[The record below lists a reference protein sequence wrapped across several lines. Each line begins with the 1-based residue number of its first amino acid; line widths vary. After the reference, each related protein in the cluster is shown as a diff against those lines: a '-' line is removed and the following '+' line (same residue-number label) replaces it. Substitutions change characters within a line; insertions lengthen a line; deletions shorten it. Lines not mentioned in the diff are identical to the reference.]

1 MEPTL
6 LGTKCWRKVRKSD
19 SLQRHDSLR
28 ARGLDGRPR
37 EAPGRMARTQ
47 SNAIAASAPCAMNRR
62 GLARHTAGFRVL
74 TVRANTS
81 TTGFRKSAHRRAF
94 RRQSPANFTLCL
106 PSTLQTAPGPRR
118 ARARRSRLFAVTG
131 IVWCVWQHRAQRNAI
146 ELADGKLEFTPG
158 WAVGWWFVPF
168 ANLVKPFQTVRE
180 LWKASHGGDNGRV
193 VATWS
198 VIGWWWGIWLGAS
211 VLGRFIARAGLLK
224 SPSDVIRHDTWEIVA
239 NGVTIVAA
247 ILAIMI
253 VRSVVALQER
263 AVAPP
268 VLGPL
273 PPMPIAGV
281 LVPEMPPPPP
291 AG

>member
-1 MEPTL
+1 MNPFPSDPALGSSGEIRRDRVVEPSGASVSRSGARHPIRPTRRIADAVVALLATQVFL
-6 LGTKCWRKVRKSD
+6 LGAEALALLNRIRLVG
-19 SLQRHDSLR
+19 R
-28 ARGLDGRPR
+28 ARDGQFVTLADI
-37 EAPGRMARTQ
+37 EQADTLVV
-47 SNAIAASAPCAMNRR
+47 ASVVVWFA
-62 GLARHTAGFRVL
+62 
-74 TVRANTS
+74 
-81 TTGFRKSAHRRAF
+81 
-94 RRQSPANFTLCL
+94 
-106 PSTLQTAPGPRR
+106 
-118 ARARRSRLFAVTG
+118 LFALTG

-146 ELADGKLEFTPG
+146 ELAYGKLEFTPG
-158 WAVGWWFVPF
+158 WSVGWWFVPF

-180 LWKASHGGDNGRV
+180 LWKASHGGYNGRV

-198 VIGWWWGIWLGAS
+198 VIGWWWGLWLGAS
-211 VLGRFIARAGLLK
+211 VLERFIARAGSVN
-224 SPSDVIRHDTWEIVA
+224 SPSDLIRHDTWEIVA
-239 NGVTIVAA
+239 NGVTVVAA

-291 AG
+291 AE

>member
-1 MEPTL
+1 MNRYPSDPPLGASGGSRRDRVVGSEAYVPRSEAHHPIRPTRRIADAAVALLATQVFL
-6 LGTKCWRKVRKSD
+6 LGAEALALLNRIR
-19 SLQRHDSLR
+19 LAER
-28 ARGLDGRPR
+28 AREGHFVTLA
-37 EAPGRMARTQ
+37 EVEQA
-47 SNAIAASAPCAMNRR
+47 NNLVVASAVVW
-62 GLARHTAGFRVL
+62 FV
-74 TVRANTS
+74 
-81 TTGFRKSAHRRAF
+81 
-94 RRQSPANFTLCL
+94 
-106 PSTLQTAPGPRR
+106 
-118 ARARRSRLFAVTG
+118 LFAVTG

-146 ELADGKLEFTPG
+146 ELGDRKLEFTPR

-198 VIGWWWGIWLGAS
+198 VIGWWWGLWLGAS
-211 VLGRFIARAGLLK
+211 VLGRFIAPGSLK
-224 SPSDVIRHDTWEIVA
+224 SPSDVIRHDTWQIVA
-239 NGVTIVAA
+239 QGVTVVVA

-281 LVPEMPPPPP
+281 PVPAMPPPPP
-291 AG
+291 EG

>member
-1 MEPTL
+1 MNPYPSDPPLGSSGENRWDRVFGPSGAYVSRSEAPHRIRPTRRIADAVVAL
-6 LGTKCWRKVRKSD
+6 LATQIFLFGAEALALLNRIRLVG
-19 SLQRHDSLR
+19 R
-28 ARGLDGRPR
+28 AREGHFVTLAEIEQAD
-37 EAPGRMARTQ
+37 TLVV
-47 SNAIAASAPCAMNRR
+47 ASAVVW
-62 GLARHTAGFRVL
+62 LV
-74 TVRANTS
+74 
-81 TTGFRKSAHRRAF
+81 
-94 RRQSPANFTLCL
+94 
-106 PSTLQTAPGPRR
+106 
-118 ARARRSRLFAVTG
+118 LFAVTG

-198 VIGWWWGIWLGAS
+198 VIGWWWGLWLGAS
-211 VLGRFIARAGLLK
+211 VLGRFIVRPGSVHSA
-224 SPSDVIRHDTWEIVA
+224 SDLIGHDTWEIVA
-239 NGVTIVAA
+239 NGVAVVAA

-291 AG
+291 AE

>member
-1 MEPTL
+1 MNENASEPLGSFGENRWDRVFGPSGAFVSRSEGPHQIRPTRRIADAVVALLITQILL
-6 LGTKCWRKVRKSD
+6 LGAEALALLNRIRLVE
-19 SLQRHDSLR
+19 R
-28 ARGLDGRPR
+28 AREGHFVTLA
-37 EAPGRMARTQ
+37 EAEQAD
-47 SNAIAASAPCAMNRR
+47 NLVVASVVVW
-62 GLARHTAGFRVL
+62 LV
-74 TVRANTS
+74 V
-81 TTGFRKSAHRRAF
+81 
-94 RRQSPANFTLCL
+94 
-106 PSTLQTAPGPRR
+106 
-118 ARARRSRLFAVTG
+118 FAVTG

-146 ELADGKLEFTPG
+146 ELTHGKLEFTPG

-180 LWKASHGGDNGRV
+180 LWKASHGGYNVRV

-198 VIGWWWGIWLGAS
+198 VIGWWWGLWLGAS
-211 VLGRFIARAGLLK
+211 ALERFIVLGGMK
-224 SPSDVIRHDTWEIVA
+224 SFSDVLRHDTWEIVA
-239 NGVTIVAA
+239 SGVMVVAA

-268 VLGPL
+268 VLGPV

-291 AG
+291 AE

>member
-1 MEPTL
+1 VC
-6 LGTKCWRKVRKSD
+6 G
-19 SLQRHDSLR
+19 
-28 ARGLDGRPR
+28 
-37 EAPGRMARTQ
+37 
-47 SNAIAASAPCAMNRR
+47 
-62 GLARHTAGFRVL
+62 
-74 TVRANTS
+74 NT
-81 TTGFRKSAHRRAF
+81 
-94 RRQSPANFTLCL
+94 
-106 PSTLQTAPGPRR
+106 
-118 ARARRSRLFAVTG
+118 
-131 IVWCVWQHRAQRNAI
+131 AQRNAI
-146 ELADGKLEFTPG
+146 ELAYGKLEFTPG

-198 VIGWWWGIWLGAS
+198 VIGWWWGLWLGAS
-211 VLGRFIARAGLLK
+211 VLERFIVRAGSVK
-224 SPSDVIRHDTWEIVA
+224 SPSDLIRHDTWEIVA
-239 NGVTIVAA
+239 NGVTVVAA

-281 LVPEMPPPPP
+281 LVPRQPRPIPPRPRADPTP
-291 AG
+291 GSIRRFRPEEEGLGGTRLEFVHLLPVRPEPM

>member
-1 MEPTL
+1 MNPHPALGSSRESRWDGVFGPSGAYVSRSEAPHQVRPTRRIADAVVALLITQILL
-6 LGTKCWRKVRKSD
+6 LGVETLALLNRIR
-19 SLQRHDSLR
+19 LLER
-28 ARGLDGRPR
+28 AREGHFVTLAEVELADNRV
-37 EAPGRMARTQ
+37 
-47 SNAIAASAPCAMNRR
+47 IAS
-62 GLARHTAGFRVL
+62 GVVWLV
-74 TVRANTS
+74 V
-81 TTGFRKSAHRRAF
+81 
-94 RRQSPANFTLCL
+94 
-106 PSTLQTAPGPRR
+106 
-118 ARARRSRLFAVTG
+118 FAVTA

-168 ANLVKPFQTVRE
+168 ANLVKPFQSVRE
-180 LWKASHGGDNGRV
+180 LWKASHGGHNGRV

-198 VIGWWWGIWLGAS
+198 VIGWWWGLWLGAS
-211 VLGRFIARAGLLK
+211 VLGRFIVRGGSLK

-239 NGVTIVAA
+239 NGVTVVAA

-281 LVPEMPPPPP
+281 LMPEMPPPPP